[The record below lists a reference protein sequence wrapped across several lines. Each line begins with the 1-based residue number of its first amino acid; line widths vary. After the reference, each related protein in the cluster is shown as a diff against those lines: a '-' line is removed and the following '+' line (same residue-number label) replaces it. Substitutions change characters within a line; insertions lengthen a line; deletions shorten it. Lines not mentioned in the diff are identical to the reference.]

1 MGKKR
6 ANGEGS
12 ISKRADRRYV
22 ARYTVNHKQKS
33 IYGHTYEEVRQ
44 KLNEKL
50 YEIASETYI
59 EPSKDTVG
67 GWLRDWLTTYAFI
80 SVKQSTYIS
89 YEAYIRLHLEPELGH
104 IKLTS
109 LTAEHAQRIFNKK
122 YKGSNGAP
130 GLSPKTLRNIYNMF
144 NAAIEQ
150 AITNGK
156 LIRNPLKGV
165 RLPKV
170 TKKEMRILTPD
181 EQLALHIAAEN
192 ANVLA
197 AFGIIFTL
205 STGVRLG
212 ELLGFQWSDLTQ
224 SNHTIRVR
232 RTVNRLQKVDQ
243 DGNLLSKSKSVH
255 TTELTIS
262 TPKTAASCREI
273 PLFREL
279 WDSLMEYKE
288 KQIDVFD
295 DMDIPFDEHV
305 FIFCSPSGKIY
316 DPRVYEDLFK
326 KVLHNAS
333 LEGIT
338 FHALRHTFATRAL
351 EAGIDVKVLSTILG
365 HTQASTTLN
374 LYAHALSEH
383 KRSSMEKMSIFFG
396 QRTRRSSGAS
406 SLHVESPR
414 DQPSETI

>member
-1 MGKKR
+1 
-6 ANGEGS
+6 
-12 ISKRADRRYV
+12 
-22 ARYTVNHKQKS
+22 
-33 IYGHTYEEVRQ
+33 
-44 KLNEKL
+44 
-50 YEIASETYI
+50 
-59 EPSKDTVG
+59 
-67 GWLRDWLTTYAFI
+67 
-80 SVKQSTYIS
+80 
-89 YEAYIRLHLEPELGH
+89 
-104 IKLTS
+104 
-109 LTAEHAQRIFNKK
+109 
-122 YKGSNGAP
+122 
-130 GLSPKTLRNIYNMF
+130 MF

-150 AITNGK
+150 AIVNGK

-192 ANVLA
+192 ANALA

-224 SNHTIRVR
+224 SNHMIRVR

-262 TPKTAASCREI
+262 APKTAASCREI
-273 PLFREL
+273 PLFQEL

-288 KQIDVFD
+288 KQIDAFD

-305 FIFCSPSGKIY
+305 FIFCSPSGKVY

-326 KVLHNAS
+326 KVLHNAN

-351 EAGIDVKVLSTILG
+351 EAGMDVKVLSAILG

-396 QRTRRSSGAS
+396 QRTRRSS
-406 SLHVESPR
+406 EIPSPHM
-414 DQPSETI
+414 QSPQN

>member
-1 MGKKR
+1 MNKKR

-12 ISKRADRRYV
+12 ISKRTDGRYM
-22 ARYTVNHKQKS
+22 ARYTVNHKQKT
-33 IYGHTYEEVRQ
+33 IYGHTYEEARQ

-50 YEIASETYI
+50 YEIATGTYI
-59 EPSKDTVG
+59 EPSKDTVA
-67 GWLRDWLTTYAFI
+67 GWLQDWLTTYALI
-80 SVKQSTYIS
+80 SVKQSTYVS
-89 YEAYIRLHLEPELGH
+89 YEAYIRLHLKTELGH

-109 LTAEHAQRIFNKK
+109 LTTEHVQRVFNKK
-122 YKGSNGAP
+122 YKGSDGIPA
-130 GLSPKTLRNIYNMF
+130 LSLKTLRNIYNMF

-150 AITNGK
+150 AIANGK

-192 ANVLA
+192 ANALA

-273 PLFREL
+273 PLFQEL

-288 KQIDVFD
+288 KQIDAFD

-305 FIFCSPSGKIY
+305 FIFCSPSGKVY

-333 LEGIT
+333 LESIT

-351 EAGIDVKVLSTILG
+351 EAGMDVKVLSAILG

-396 QRTRRSSGAS
+396 QRTRRSSKIPS
-406 SLHVESPR
+406 SHMQSP
-414 DQPSETI
+414 QN